1 MRGEAV
7 KRVLFIGNDVTYFLT
22 HRLPMALG
30 AREAGYEVHVAAP
43 RADGVERIVAQ
54 GFQYHHIQLSRWG
67 GHPMRE
73 FRSLCSIYRVLREVK
88 PDLVHQVTI
97 KPVIYGGLMA
107 RLAGRPAIVSAVSGL
122 GFVFLQRGLLG
133 GIVRNAARLA
143 YKLAFA
149 HRRIRVIFQN
159 PDDRA
164 EFIARGLVNA
174 KKTVLIKGS
183 GVNVKIFAASPEPQG
198 AVTVVF
204 PSRMLWDKGL
214 REFVDAAGKLRS
226 EGITA
231 RFALVGNEEPGNPA
245 SASTSQLQQWHDSGV
260 VEWWGYRGDMSAVF
274 AGAHLVCLPSY
285 REGVPKALIEAA
297 ACGRAIVTTDVPG
310 CREIVR
316 DGWNGLLA
324 PARDA
329 NALADA
335 LRSLIADAEKR
346 AEFGERGRELA
357 VAEFSVERVVQETLE
372 VYRDLLQ

>member
-1 MRGEAV
+1 
-7 KRVLFIGNDVTYFLT
+7 
-22 HRLPMALG
+22 MALG

-183 GVNVKIFAASPEPQG
+183 GVNVRIFAASPEPQG

-260 VEWWGYRGDMSAVF
+260 VEWWGYRGDMFAVF
-274 AGAHLVCLPSY
+274 AGAHLALFSQGLTLYAFPPTAKAFQRLSSRLPLAV
-285 REGVPKALIEAA
+285 VPSS
-297 ACGRAIVTTDVPG
+297 P
-310 CREIVR
+310 
-316 DGWNGLLA
+316 
-324 PARDA
+324 PMFRDA
-329 NALADA
+329 ARSYATAGTACWPLPGMRMR
-335 LRSLIADAEKR
+335 LRTRS
-346 AEFGERGRELA
+346 GR
-357 VAEFSVERVVQETLE
+357 
-372 VYRDLLQ
+372 